1 MSKVYIAPSILSA
14 DFNNLKEEIKLV
26 ESLGAEYL
34 HFDVMDGH
42 FVPNISFGQ
51 PVLKCI
57 AHSHSMI
64 NDVHIMISEPKRYA
78 KEFVD
83 AGANILTF
91 HFEACKDL
99 KEVEEVI
106 DIITFHIEACKSKK
120 EIREIIKKIH
130 DYDVAA
136 GISIKPNTPVEVI
149 YPVLHKLDLVL
160 VMSVE
165 PGFGGQKFIPSAL
178 DKIFKVKKLILE
190 KGYKCLVEVD
200 GGINE
205 ETGKLCKEAGVDI
218 LVAGSYLFG
227 RSDIKERI
235 NKIR

>member
-26 ESLGAEYL
+26 ESLKAEYL

-78 KEFVD
+78 KEFID

-91 HFEACKDL
+91 HYEACKDI
-99 KEVEEVI
+99 KEIEEVI
-106 DIITFHIEACKSKK
+106 DIIHSNGAK
-120 EIREIIKKIH
+120 
-130 DYDVAA
+130 A
-136 GISIKPNTPVEVI
+136 GLSVKPNTPIEVI

-178 DKIFKVKKLILE
+178 DKISKVKKLILE
-190 KGYKCLVEVD
+190 KGYQCLVEVD

-205 ETGKLCKEAGVDI
+205 ETAKLCKEAGVDI

-227 RSDIKERI
+227 HKDIEERI

>member
-1 MSKVYIAPSILSA
+1 MSKVCIAPSILSA

-26 ESLGAEYL
+26 ESLKAEYL

-78 KEFVD
+78 KEFID

-91 HFEACKDL
+91 HYEACKDI

-106 DIITFHIEACKSKK
+106 DIIHSNGAK
-120 EIREIIKKIH
+120 
-130 DYDVAA
+130 A
-136 GISIKPNTPVEVI
+136 GLSVKPNTPIEVI

-178 DKIFKVKKLILE
+178 DKISKVKKLILE
-190 KGYKCLVEVD
+190 KGYQCLVEVD

-205 ETGKLCKEAGVDI
+205 ETAKLCKEAGVDI

-227 RSDIKERI
+227 HKDIEERI

>member
-26 ESLGAEYL
+26 ESLKAEYL

-78 KEFVD
+78 KEFID

-91 HFEACKDL
+91 HYEACKDI

-106 DIITFHIEACKSKK
+106 DIIHSNGAK
-120 EIREIIKKIH
+120 
-130 DYDVAA
+130 A
-136 GISIKPNTPVEVI
+136 GLSVKPNTPIEVI

-178 DKIFKVKKLILE
+178 DKISKVKKLILE
-190 KGYKCLVEVD
+190 KGYQCLVEVD

-227 RSDIKERI
+227 HKDIEERI